1 MTLSNKLI
9 QVILNYLSSK
19 PYREVGQLIG
29 AIQSELSSQSSSPK
43 QESLFVEED
52 TNKEKED

>member
-9 QVILNYLSSK
+9 QVILHYLSSK

-29 AIQSELSSQSSSPK
+29 AIQSELSNQSSSPK

>member
-29 AIQSELSSQSSSPK
+29 AIQSELSNQSSSSK